1 VLINKCL
8 CFLLT
13 FTLVNELSAKKY
25 NFDNVE
31 NDKILTHFNKDATS
45 YDYIEGAFNKLN
57 KSRKYRI
64 DINNITYENNTIII
78 DVNSRRTNMQTNLI
92 KTYWLAGLVL
102 DKIKSHISK
111 VYVVLNISTK
121 NTEIIVTSTGINEV
135 TMLSKNEST
144 DLSLFKSFLSNLKIH
159 RKNNHERK

>member
-1 VLINKCL
+1 
-8 CFLLT
+8 
-13 FTLVNELSAKKY
+13 
-25 NFDNVE
+25 
-31 NDKILTHFNKDATS
+31 
-45 YDYIEGAFNKLN
+45 
-57 KSRKYRI
+57 
-64 DINNITYENNTIII
+64 
-78 DVNSRRTNMQTNLI
+78 MQTNLI

-135 TMLSKNEST
+135 TMLPKNEST